1 MSWAGRAA
9 LAVAT
14 LAATAAGWFVT
25 GALVD
30 DGGDGGSA
38 TATADVE
45 LISCPTAGGAVT
57 IGSLAAG
64 DRVWLVGVT
73 GDRWAVI
80 RHPEEPEQPAWVP
93 LADLA
98 TAATADDL
106 PVLTCAD
113 AETVMVT
120 TTTSSTVVTLP
131 GQTTTTTVPGS
142 TTSSSSTEPST
153 TLSADVIPPEVTI
166 ITDREYIYVQTAIAP
181 CSDEVE
187 MIVAVTIADPT
198 LPVSV
203 RSIQATWDSPSGPQT
218 ANLTPVA
225 GRFRLSIA
233 TDGPTSG
240 EIPVTITATATDG
253 AGNIGTGSKVVALR
267 DPASFGCTA

>member
-80 RHPEEPEQPAWVP
+80 RHPEEPQQPAWVP

-131 GQTTTTTVPGS
+131 GTPGYGAVFLREGDRLVHVVDLDPSALRNQYRLLPGTYQVVYRSRSANRTEYS
-142 TTSSSSTEPST
+142 TTKD
-153 TLSADVIPPEVTI
+153 AVIESGRSVTI
-166 ITDREYIYVQTAIAP
+166 
-181 CSDEVE
+181 
-187 MIVAVTIADPT
+187 
-198 LPVSV
+198 
-203 RSIQATWDSPSGPQT
+203 
-218 ANLTPVA
+218 N
-225 GRFRLSIA
+225 F
-233 TDGPTSG
+233 
-240 EIPVTITATATDG
+240 
-253 AGNIGTGSKVVALR
+253 
-267 DPASFGCTA
+267 

>member
-1 MSWAGRAA
+1 MSWSGRAA
-9 LAVAT
+9 LVVAT
-14 LAATAAGWFVT
+14 LVAAVAGWFVT
-25 GALVD
+25 LALLDGD
-30 DGGDGGSA
+30 DTGGSA
-38 TATADVE
+38 TARADVE
-45 LISCPTAGGAVT
+45 LLSCPTAEGAVT

-80 RHPEEPEQPAWVP
+80 RHPEEPQQPAWVP

-98 TAATADDL
+98 TDATRTDL
-106 PVLTCAD
+106 PVLTCAE
-113 AETVMVT
+113 AETVVVT
-120 TTTSSTVVTLP
+120 TTTSTTAVTLP
-131 GQTTTTTVPGS
+131 GQTTTTTVPGA

-153 TLSADVIPPEVTI
+153 TLSGDVTPPEVTI

-203 RSIQATWDSPSGPQT
+203 RSIQATWNAPTGPQT
-218 ANLTPVA
+218 ANLVPVA

-233 TDGPTSG
+233 TDGPNGG

-253 AGNIGTGSKVVALR
+253 AGNVGTGTKVVALR